1 MFDDY
6 YSFYPQL
13 QLKKSVCVIGFFG
26 TPLAQSVRFMQAIS
40 GLPVQDLERLL
51 EHKLGARLEHY
62 LQGHHKDQLQQ
73 QELNIVESV
82 LGEQPSIIALRP
94 SSLRSRKVRD
104 ALTTLDGVV
113 FVQPLSVLQNQ
124 LDRIYQEDRRE
135 RFRDLDLQL
144 PVTDT
149 QLQAEW
155 IVWKR
160 YLPNH
165 WQEIESSETAPS
177 ALGQQLWNH
186 IQDRF

>member
-6 YSFYPQL
+6 YSFHPLL
-13 QLKKSVCVIGFFG
+13 QLKQSICVVGFFG

-40 GLPVQDLERLL
+40 GLPVQDIERLL
-51 EHKLGARLEHY
+51 EHKLGSRLEHY
-62 LQGHHKDQLQQ
+62 LKGHHKDQLQTL
-73 QELNIVESV
+73 ELDIVESV

-104 ALTTLDGVV
+104 VLNRLDGVV
-113 FVQPLSVLQNQ
+113 FMQPLPVLLEQ
-124 LDRIYQEDRRE
+124 LDLIHQDNRRE
-135 RFRDLDLQL
+135 RFHDLDLQL
-144 PVTDT
+144 PVTEA

-165 WQEIESSETAPS
+165 WNVIESSDSAPS

>member
-13 QLKKSVCVIGFFG
+13 QLNKSVCVIGFFG

-40 GLPVQDLERLL
+40 GLHVQDIERLL

-73 QELNIVESV
+73 QELDIVESV

-94 SSLRSRKVRD
+94 STLRYRKVRD
-104 ALTTLDGVV
+104 ALVGLDGVI
-113 FVQPLSVLQNQ
+113 FVQPLSVLQQQ
-124 LDRIYQEDRRE
+124 LDTIYQEDRRE

-144 PVTDT
+144 PVTEN

-165 WQEIESSETAPS
+165 WKVIESSETAPS

>member
-6 YSFYPQL
+6 YSFHPQI
-13 QLKKSVCVIGFFG
+13 QLKKSICVIGFFG

-62 LQGHHKDQLQQ
+62 LQGHHKEQLQQ
-73 QELNIVESV
+73 VELNIVESV

-94 SSLRSRKVRD
+94 SSLRSRKTRD
-104 ALTTLDGVV
+104 VLVSLDGVV
-113 FVQPLSVLQNQ
+113 FVQPLAILQSQ
-124 LDRIYQEDRRE
+124 IDTIYQEDRRE

-144 PVTDT
+144 PVSEN

-160 YLPNH
+160 YLPKH
-165 WQEIESSETAPS
+165 WHVIESAETAPS

>member
-6 YSFYPQL
+6 YSFHPQI
-13 QLKKSVCVIGFFG
+13 QLKSSICVTSFFG

-51 EHKLGARLEHY
+51 EHKVGARLAHF
-62 LQGHHKDQLQQ
+62 LQGYHKDQLQQ
-73 QELNIVESV
+73 LELNVVESV
-82 LGEQPSIIALRP
+82 MGEQPSVIALRP
-94 SSLRSRKVRD
+94 SSLRYRKVND
-104 ALTTLDGVV
+104 VLACLDGVV
-113 FVQPLSVLQNQ
+113 FVQPLPVLQQQ
-124 LDRIYQEDRRE
+124 LALIYNEDRHD
-135 RFRDLDLQL
+135 RFRDLDLKL

-155 IVWKR
+155 IVWRR
-160 YLPNH
+160 YLPKH
-165 WQEIESSETAPS
+165 WHVIETSETAPS

>member
-1 MFDDY
+1 MSTDMVTLSTDKG
-6 YSFYPQL
+6 SFNQL
-13 QLKKSVCVIGFFG
+13 ATAMGMTADMDTKKTKSN
-26 TPLAQSVRFMQAIS
+26 L
-40 GLPVQDLERLL
+40 
-51 EHKLGARLEHY
+51 ARLKIDHSGIDGETEIKGKKKTIKVVDPGMY
-62 LQGHHKDQLQQ
+62 SL
-73 QELNIVESV
+73 EL
-82 LGEQPSIIALRP
+82 P
-94 SSLRSRKVRD
+94 
-104 ALTTLDGVV
+104 DG
-113 FVQPLSVLQNQ
+113 
-124 LDRIYQEDRRE
+124 DKIYQEDRRE

-186 IQDRF
+186 IQDRFRSI

>member
-13 QLKKSVCVIGFFG
+13 QLKESVCVISFFG

-40 GLPVQDLERLL
+40 GLPVHDLERLL
-51 EHKLGARLEHY
+51 EHKLGSRLEHY
-62 LQGHHKDQLQQ
+62 LQGHHKEQLHQH
-73 QELNIVESV
+73 ELNILESV

-94 SSLRSRKVRD
+94 SSLRYRKVRD
-104 ALTTLDGVV
+104 ALATLDGVV
-113 FVQPLSVLQNQ
+113 FVQPLPIMQQQ
-124 LDRIYQEDRRE
+124 LDRIYHEDRRE
-135 RFRDLDLQL
+135 RFRDLDLKL
-144 PVTDT
+144 PLTAT

-186 IQDRF
+186 LQDRF